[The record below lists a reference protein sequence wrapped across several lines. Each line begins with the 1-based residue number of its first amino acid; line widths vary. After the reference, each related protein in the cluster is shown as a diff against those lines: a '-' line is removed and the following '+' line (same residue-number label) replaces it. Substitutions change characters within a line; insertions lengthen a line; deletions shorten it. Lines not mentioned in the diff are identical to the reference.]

1 MLRIKL
7 LRNLLLLSL
16 AITILLPGYEYFVL
30 HPSYRN
36 LLAEETESEAVRY
49 ANYLVRTLGLEN
61 QSLTRDRLPPD
72 LGEKLHPFSKDN
84 KLLKLRIFSSL
95 GEIIFS
101 TEPDEVGN
109 QNDRAY
115 FWEIVAKGR
124 VYSKVVQ
131 KNSMTA
137 DGVPT
142 KTDVVETYAPFMAN
156 DTFGGAIEVYYD
168 ITESVSKVKAL
179 SFHAIFTSALLALVF
194 MAAIIIALY
203 RTYLSFQERDAA
215 ENALKVAN
223 EALEERVAERTRELS
238 SANEHLIEQ
247 IAERTQVQMAL
258 AKALE
263 EIKLDREK
271 LDGILSSV
279 PDGVVLTD
287 RALNV
292 LHMNATAERILDT
305 PLEKVLGQSIS
316 QISCPVDFR
325 KKVAQRL
332 NITHGARS
340 FDLELSRA
348 NTSHKDIYQVRV
360 SQLNS
365 DDAASSGVILLLRDV
380 TREREIE
387 RMKSAFL
394 GMATHELNT
403 PLTTIIGYSELLT
416 APETADNFS
425 DEQKRDC
432 LKLIHDK
439 ALSLG
444 GLVDDLLDVSRVESG
459 RALTLHYQEFDFEA
473 MIREVVD
480 RYAGEDSPHEFVV
493 SSEEDS
499 AILVADRLRL
509 KQVIDHLVSNAV
521 KYAPKGGRVNLT
533 LQRMD
538 DKYELSV
545 EDEGIGMDEGQL
557 VHIFDRFYRA
567 DSSDTAVQGVGL
579 GMSIVRHIVLAHHG
593 DIQVESQLGKGTR
606 VVVTLPLGPPQE
618 QLESPPPFSA
628 SQESVGLC
636 GPK

>member
-7 LRNLLLLSL
+7 LRNLLFLSL

-36 LLAEETESEAVRY
+36 LLAEETENEAVRY
-49 ANYLVRTLGLEN
+49 ASYLVRTLGLEN
-61 QSLTRDRLPPD
+61 QSLTRDLLPSDLEGRLQPV
-72 LGEKLHPFSKDN
+72 SRDN

-101 TEPDEVGN
+101 TKLEEVGK
-109 QNDRAY
+109 QNDGPY

-124 VYSKVVQ
+124 VYSKVVH

-142 KTDVVETYAPFMAN
+142 ETDVVETYVPFMAN
-156 DTFGGAIEVYYD
+156 NTFGGAIEVYYD

-194 MAAIIIALY
+194 MVAISIALY

-215 ENALKVAN
+215 EEDLKVAN
-223 EALEERVAERTRELS
+223 EALEERVAARTSELS
-238 SANEHLIEQ
+238 NANEQLIEQ
-247 IAERTQVQMAL
+247 MAERSEAQMAL
-258 AKALE
+258 AEALE
-263 EIKLDREK
+263 EIKVDREK

-287 RALNV
+287 HALNV

-316 QISCPVDFR
+316 QINCPVNFR
-325 KKVAQRL
+325 KQVAQRL
-332 NITHGARS
+332 NMTHGPRT
-340 FDLELSRA
+340 FDLELPRV
-348 NTSHKDIYQVRV
+348 NTRNKDIFQVRV

-365 DDAASSGVILLLRDV
+365 DDMAASGVLLLLRDV
-380 TREREIE
+380 TREREVE

-416 APETADNFS
+416 SPETAGNFS
-425 DEQKRDC
+425 DEQQRDC
-432 LKLIHDK
+432 LKLIHNK

-459 RALTLHYQEFDFEA
+459 RALPLHYKEFDFEA
-473 MIREVVD
+473 MLGEVID
-480 RYAGEDSPHEFVV
+480 RYVSGDSPHEFII
-493 SSEEDS
+493 SAEEDS
-499 AILVADRLRL
+499 SMLVADRLRL
-509 KQVIDHLVSNAV
+509 KQVVDHLVSNAV
-521 KYAPKGGRVNLT
+521 QYAPAGGRVTVVLT
-533 LQRMD
+533 RLD
-538 DKYELSV
+538 DKYQLSV
-545 EDEGIGMDEGQL
+545 EDQGIGMDEGQL

-579 GMSIVRHIVLAHHG
+579 GMSIVRNIVLAHHG
-593 DIQVESQLGKGTR
+593 DIQVESQPGKGTR
-606 VVVTLPLGPPQE
+606 VVVTLPLKPSQD
-618 QLESPPPFSA
+618 QLKSPPPFSV
-628 SQESVGLC
+628 S
-636 GPK
+636 